1 MNETLSI
8 LDLLES
14 REYGPLRALRDD
26 VAEMDASLRKLMDRG
41 LTPDE
46 MRAAQSMR
54 AAVQSASAILE
65 KLFA

>member
-1 MNETLSI
+1 MNETVSI
-8 LDLLES
+8 LDLLDGQ
-14 REYGPLRALRDD
+14 EYGPLRGLRDD

-46 MRAAQSMR
+46 MRVAQSMR

>member
-1 MNETLSI
+1 MNETVSI
-8 LDLLES
+8 LDLLDGQ
-14 REYGPLRALRDD
+14 EYGPLRALRDD
-26 VAEMDASLRKLMDRG
+26 VAEMDASLRKIMDRG

-46 MRAAQSMR
+46 MRAAQSAR